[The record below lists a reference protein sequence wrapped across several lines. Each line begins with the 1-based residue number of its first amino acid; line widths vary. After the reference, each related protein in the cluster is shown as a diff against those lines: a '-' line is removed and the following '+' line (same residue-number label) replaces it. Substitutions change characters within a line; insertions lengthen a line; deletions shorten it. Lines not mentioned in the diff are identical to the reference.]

1 MKPGTALLFG
11 LLIIVLG
18 AGLYGARLIR
28 GGFSAAAEPSDFEK
42 VVARGVRNM
51 AIPADAKDQ
60 KNPFPAT
67 PENVRDGLEHFADHC
82 AECHANDG
90 SGQTE
95 MGPNMYPKAP
105 DMRLPRTQDLTDGE
119 LFYIIQN
126 GVRLTGMPAWGSSH
140 TAEDTWKLVL
150 FIRQFAAPGHSG
162 GNKGHGEDQPQ
173 GRRRARRRRKRR
185 PQRGA
190 CACRRCFTSERHA
203 CAPSPL
209 RGFGWLEMLL

>member
-67 PENVRDGLEHFADHC
+67 TENVRDGLEHFADHC

-105 DMRLPRTQDLTDGE
+105 DMRLPRTQNLTDGE

-150 FIRQFAAPGHSG
+150 FIRHLPQVTPAEVKDMVKINPKGDDERAEEEKEDQSAEPSPAGANSPASAAPAH
-162 GNKGHGEDQPQ
+162 H
-173 GRRRARRRRKRR
+173 
-185 PQRGA
+185 
-190 CACRRCFTSERHA
+190 HH
-203 CAPSPL
+203 
-209 RGFGWLEMLL
+209 